1 MKAIA
6 ISRGGGGGGGGCLDS
21 ELKTLWAYCFL
32 ECAFNELKTLNFVGK
47 YSYHTRDE
55 GQIELEKQ
63 KQISFE
69 QGERKQR

>member
-6 ISRGGGGGGGGCLDS
+6 ISRGGGRGVGGGGGLDN
-21 ELKTLWAYCFL
+21 ELKTSWAYCFL
-32 ECAFNELKTLNFVGK
+32 ECASNELKTLNFVGK

-63 KQISFE
+63 KQILL
-69 QGERKQR
+69 